1 MPFGLQYY
9 THTTRCKNPRNKNE
23 NKRTLKAKTRLPCLA
38 PRFFSEK
45 KKTRASQNSEAARN
59 KKQIKY
65 REERDIK
72 DIKNKIEKPEWKK
85 PRN

>member
-1 MPFGLQYY
+1 MLGSSLFL
-9 THTTRCKNPRNKNE
+9 R
-23 NKRTLKAKTRLPCLA
+23 
-38 PRFFSEK
+38 K